1 MNDIVNWTQY
11 LLAMLVLLGLLGGL
25 GLFAYAVQRGWI
37 LQNMTGLRT
46 FAAASRRLSI
56 VETLVV
62 DPRRR
67 VVIIRCDDREH
78 VLLLGAERETV
89 LTGQASISPLLPAA
103 ETESVR

>member
-46 FAAASRRLSI
+46 LAAATRRLSI

-89 LTGQASISPLLPAA
+89 LASQPGIAPAVT
-103 ETESVR
+103 EGVMESVR